1 MSEISNKVLS
11 TIFSISR
18 SSLRRAIASVREA
31 LMQMFVPQNLGL
43 QHITHE
49 DVIKKH
55 TRPLAQTI
63 FGDVTN
69 SQAILVLDERI
80 YIYSKVVIF
89 SFKEEVIACIKDVL

>member
-1 MSEISNKVLS
+1 
-11 TIFSISR
+11 
-18 SSLRRAIASVREA
+18 
-31 LMQMFVPQNLGL
+31 MQMFVPQNLGL

-63 FGDVTN
+63 FGDVMN

>member
-1 MSEISNKVLS
+1 M
-11 TIFSISR
+11 
-18 SSLRRAIASVREA
+18 
-31 LMQMFVPQNLGL
+31 PQNLGL

-80 YIYSKVVIF
+80 YIYIYIYSKVVIF

>member
-1 MSEISNKVLS
+1 
-11 TIFSISR
+11 
-18 SSLRRAIASVREA
+18 
-31 LMQMFVPQNLGL
+31 MQMFVPQNLGL

-80 YIYSKVVIF
+80 YIQ
-89 SFKEEVIACIKDVL
+89 

>member
-1 MSEISNKVLS
+1 
-11 TIFSISR
+11 
-18 SSLRRAIASVREA
+18 
-31 LMQMFVPQNLGL
+31 MQTFVPQNLGL

-80 YIYSKVVIF
+80 YIYIYTVKWSFSVSK
-89 SFKEEVIACIKDVL
+89 KKL